1 MWGQNL
7 VFQWWFNSLVFW
19 WLILQLI
26 TYYSPLCSSNNGHGV
41 HHVCTVHPLRN
52 LQNEHG
58 VRWSCVPEL
67 QCLVPA
73 SSHQTAVIWCLN
85 PVTSFD
91 RFVMLITRQRKR
103 INKVVSLSHTEY
115 FVYRLWLWL
124 WLGGS
129 LADWLRW
136 FPSFALRIPTAHD
149 FCVISARKW
158 ARAHK
163 T

>member
-1 MWGQNL
+1 MKILACPISKLAIKMWGQNL
-7 VFQWWFNSLVFW
+7 VFQWWLNSLVFR

-41 HHVCTVHPLRN
+41 HHVCTVHPLGD

-67 QCLVPA
+67 ECLVPA

-91 RFVMLITRQRKR
+91 CFVMLITREKTV
-103 INKVVSLSHTEY
+103 NKVVGLSQSEY
-115 FVYRLWLWL
+115 CLLWLWL
-124 WLGGS
+124 WPGGS
-129 LADWLRW
+129 LAEWLRC
-136 FPSFALRIPTAHD
+136 RT
-149 FCVISARKW
+149 
-158 ARAHK
+158 
-163 T
+163 